1 MENAIS
7 FQDDPVH
14 NQNPFLAECHFPPFH
29 DLSYTCFSGN
39 ELIAKFKPE
48 RINDTVSGFDQSR
61 GSFVSKQGF
70 QYRYRLVLTD
80 NLKCF
85 PSENLPS

>member
-1 MENAIS
+1 MKNTIS
-7 FQDDPVH
+7 FQDDPYIIRILFGPNVI
-14 NQNPFLAECHFPPFH
+14 FLLFTTYLIPA
-29 DLSYTCFSGN
+29 FSGN